1 MKVSILDQTQLTA
14 KTNAEEEFRNTVEL
28 AKYLDELGYTRYW
41 LSEHHSTDALAG
53 SAPEI
58 LASYLLGQTQKIK
71 IGTGGVML
79 PHYSAFK
86 VAEMFQVMSA
96 LAPERVDLGVGRAPG
111 GHHLSNFALKGESI
125 SKPNIDRFPEQIDA
139 ILSFFKNEVPEN
151 SQLKGLLTTPV
162 TTTSADFWVLGTSAS
177 SALLATEKGLPYVF
191 AQFINYQ
198 PGEMARNIKLYR
210 DNFKPSALLSEPK
223 VIITIKTILAE
234 TNEQA
239 HYIAK
244 SALRFNFYLHRGQLT
259 RLVDPDE
266 ALADVKS
273 TKEQQEIE
281 ALKDTYLIGDKETV
295 RKNVQYLKQQ
305 LDIDELM
312 TISPI
317 YDFETRK
324 DSLRLL
330 KEAVEDL

>member
-1 MKVSILDQTQLTA
+1 MLSTPLTA
-14 KTNAEEEFRNTVEL
+14 
-28 AKYLDELGYTRYW
+28 
-41 LSEHHSTDALAG
+41 S
-53 SAPEI
+53 
-58 LASYLLGQTQKIK
+58 
-71 IGTGGVML
+71 
-79 PHYSAFK
+79 
-86 VAEMFQVMSA
+86 
-96 LAPERVDLGVGRAPG
+96 
-111 GHHLSNFALKGESI
+111 
-125 SKPNIDRFPEQIDA
+125 
-139 ILSFFKNEVPEN
+139 
-151 SQLKGLLTTPV
+151 
-162 TTTSADFWVLGTSAS
+162 SADFWVLGTSAS
-177 SALLATEKGLPYVF
+177 SALLAAEKGSPYVF

-198 PGEMARNIKLYR
+198 PGEMERAIKLYR
-210 DNFKPSALLSEPK
+210 DNFKPSELLAEPK
-223 VIITIKTILAE
+223 VIITVKSILAD

-295 RKNVQYLKQQ
+295 RKNVQYLKQK